1 MIRFTRVAALG
12 FPLLAGSSCIHMTHE
27 LEQKKPLEINVN
39 VRLQVDQQLEDFFAF
54 QNRPPA
60 GVPATKPAAPAAPA
74 TQPTAQS

>member
-1 MIRFTRVAALG
+1 MRRLRCFGILAL
-12 FPLLAGSSCIHMTHE
+12 PLLASSCIHMTHE

-54 QNRPPA
+54 QNRPPGA
-60 GVPATKPAAPAAPA
+60 PATQPVAPAAPA